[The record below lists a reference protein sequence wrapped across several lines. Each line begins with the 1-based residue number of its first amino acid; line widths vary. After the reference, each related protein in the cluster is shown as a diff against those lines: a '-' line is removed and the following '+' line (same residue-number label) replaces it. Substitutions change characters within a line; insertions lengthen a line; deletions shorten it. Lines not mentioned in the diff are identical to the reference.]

1 MLFLIHCIDKPNS
14 AAVRAETRPKHLAYL
29 EGSKVTWAF
38 AGPMLA
44 DDGTTAKGSLL
55 IGDFTDLAAAKAFA
69 QQDPYVL
76 AGLFEKVT
84 VMPTRKVLP
93 A

>member
-1 MLFLIHCIDKPNS
+1 MLFLIHCVDKPNS
-14 AAVRAETRPKHLAYL
+14 AAIRSEARPKHLAYL
-29 EGSKVTWAF
+29 EGSKVTWVF

-44 DDGTTAKGSLL
+44 DDGTTAKGTLL
-55 IGDFTDLAAAKAFA
+55 IGDFPDLAAAKAYA
-69 QQDPYVL
+69 QDDPY
-76 AGLFEKVT
+76 AAACLFEKVT